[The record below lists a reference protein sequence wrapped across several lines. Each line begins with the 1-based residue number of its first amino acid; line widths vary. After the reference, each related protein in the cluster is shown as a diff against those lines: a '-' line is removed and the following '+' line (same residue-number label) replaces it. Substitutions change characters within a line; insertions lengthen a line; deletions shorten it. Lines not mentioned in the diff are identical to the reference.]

1 MMKKKDLMTVTNWK
15 LEKIAAS
22 DTRNKELKMVAVA
35 ACDVAVELLIHV
47 IAEAITKKGG
57 GGKGHNRK

>member
-1 MMKKKDLMTVTNWK
+1 MMNKKDLMIVTKDK
-15 LEKIAAS
+15 LEKLAKS
-22 DTRNKELKMVAVA
+22 DTKNKELKMVAVA

-47 IAEAITKKGG
+47 FAEAVTKKG